1 MINLPD
7 YDKMTLRDARE
18 LYMYIE
24 KKQILDCY
32 SFPKKPGKDGYFR
45 IYVSD
50 SKKKAGWKQLFA
62 NTLFELEEKVYEHEQ
77 GKNGKTKK
85 TFKREDSLNQS

>member
-24 KKQILDCY
+24 KKQILDRY

-50 SKKKAGWKQLFA
+50 SEKKAGRKQLFA
-62 NTLFELEEKVYEHEQ
+62 KTLFEL
-77 GKNGKTKK
+77 
-85 TFKREDSLNQS
+85 